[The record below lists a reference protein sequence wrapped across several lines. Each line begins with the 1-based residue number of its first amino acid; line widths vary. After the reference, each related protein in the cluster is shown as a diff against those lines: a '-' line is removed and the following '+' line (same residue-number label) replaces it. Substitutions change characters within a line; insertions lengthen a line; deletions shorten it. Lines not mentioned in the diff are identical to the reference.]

1 MSRRTLASQTP
12 RESTYLEDWRRYKDQ
27 AKLGTAIAVGVLAT
41 LVIGVNLWRA
51 LRT

>member
-1 MSRRTLASQTP
+1 MSKRELASQRS
-12 RESTYLEDWRRYKDQ
+12 RESTYIEDWQNYKKQ
-27 AKLGTAIAVGVLAT
+27 AKIGTALAVGALAT